1 MRDGGEDGHPQAK
14 ERGLEQ
20 ILPSQTTDTRVVCA
34 PVKTHAQERNG
45 VGWVVC
51 VCVCV
56 CVCVFEGAEGR
67 RVREGPL
74 EMVTREVQF

>member
-56 CVCVFEGAEGR
+56 RVCLRGQKGGGSGKVLWR
-67 RVREGPL
+67 W
-74 EMVTREVQF
+74 